1 MTSTS
6 EYLEHGLSTHM
17 ANKLPKLAPLGFLSY
32 VAPPDIIRLE
42 QAENRLL
49 RPQLLSIC
57 KDALNESL
65 SEDSFLYP
73 TGLGGE
79 AAMRKGFASFFNT
92 YFNPSL
98 KVEED
103 HISTGSGCASV
114 LDSLMYSIC
123 DEGDIV
129 LAFAPVARTFDI
141 FTRLHAP
148 ATILT
153 IPSPDF
159 RSIVDADSVDRLI
172 ATYNSCPTQ
181 SRIKALL
188 MCNPHNPGDDTYSP
202 ETLLKLMDF
211 CHEKQIHYISDEIG
225 ALSAFNTDAEKPFT
239 SALSLVEE
247 GKGIDRSRVH
257 VMWGPSKD
265 FGCAGMRVVS
275 QILSTH
281 YEIMRLRQLAY
292 SDQGCIVS
300 QANKPLLYSISY
312 SNVWQ
317 VSTPSS
323 LCMTAILTS
332 PQLPALVE
340 ANKEGLRVS
349 YDLLTS
355 TLKNWNIDYVPVK
368 AGILVFVRIAADAK
382 NAQDEMAVLVKLRD
396 EGVLMSPGG
405 GYLGSYGEFGWARL
419 TFAVKREVMVEA
431 LDRMKKV
438 LRPTL
443 IV

>member
-32 VAPPDIIRLE
+32 IAPPDIIRLE

-49 RPQLLSIC
+49 IPQLLSIC
-57 KDALNESL
+57 KDALNENL

-153 IPSPDF
+153 IPSPNF
-159 RSIVDADSVDRLI
+159 RSIVDSDSVDRLI
-172 ATYNSCPTQ
+172 TTYNACPTQ
-181 SRIKALL
+181 SRIKAILI
-188 MCNPHNPGDDTYSP
+188 CNPHNPGDDTYSP
-202 ETLLKLMDF
+202 ETLRKLMDF

-225 ALSAFNTDAEKPFT
+225 ALSAFNTDPEKPFT

-257 VMWGPSKD
+257 VMWSPSKD
-265 FGCAGMRVVS
+265 FGCAGMR
-275 QILSTH
+275 L
-281 YEIMRLRQLAY
+281 
-292 SDQGCIVS
+292 GCIVS
-300 QANKPLLYSISY
+300 QANKPLLYGISY

-323 LCMTAILTS
+323 LCITAILTS

-340 ANKEGLRVS
+340 ANKEGLKVS

-355 TLKNWNIDYVPVK
+355 TLKDWNIDYVPVK
-368 AGILVFVRIAADAK
+368 AGIMIFVRIVADAK

-396 EGVLMSPGG
+396 AGVLMSPRG
-405 GYLGSYGEFGWARL
+405 GYLGSYGEFGWVRL

-438 LRPTL
+438 LRPIS

>member
-1 MTSTS
+1 MPSTS

-32 VAPPDIIRLE
+32 VARPDIIRLE
-42 QAENRLL
+42 KAENRLL
-49 RPQLLSIC
+49 RPQLLSIY

-79 AAMRKGFASFFNT
+79 AAMRRGFASFFNT
-92 YFNPSL
+92 YFNPSS
-98 KVEED
+98 KAEED

-129 LAFAPVARTFDI
+129 LAFAPVA
-141 FTRLHAP
+141 
-148 ATILT
+148 
-153 IPSPDF
+153 
-159 RSIVDADSVDRLI
+159 
-172 ATYNSCPTQ
+172 Q
-181 SRIKALL
+181 
-188 MCNPHNPGDDTYSP
+188 
-202 ETLLKLMDF
+202 
-211 CHEKQIHYISDEIG
+211 
-225 ALSAFNTDAEKPFT
+225 
-239 SALSLVEE
+239 E

-275 QILSTH
+275 QILSTLWQ
-281 YEIMRLRQLAY
+281 IMRLRQLAY

-300 QANKPLLYSISY
+300 QSNKPLLYSISY

-355 TLKNWNIDYVPVK
+355 TLENWNIDYVSVK
-368 AGILVFVRIAADAK
+368 AGILIFVRIAADAK
-382 NAQDEMAVLVKLRD
+382 SPVQKQTFSTSYFMGLNLYLPEKLSSDKMRKTRWKSWVKLRD
-396 EGVLMSPGG
+396 GGVLMSPGG

-419 TFAVKREVMVEA
+419 TFAVKREIMVEA
-431 LDRMKKV
+431 LERMKKV

>member
-1 MTSTS
+1 MVW
-6 EYLEHGLSTHM
+6 
-17 ANKLPKLAPLGFLSY
+17 LPFDKTA
-32 VAPPDIIRLE
+32 
-42 QAENRLL
+42 
-49 RPQLLSIC
+49 
-57 KDALNESL
+57 
-65 SEDSFLYP
+65 SFLYP
-73 TGLGGE
+73 KGLGGE
-79 AAMRKGFASFFNT
+79 AAMRRGFASFFNT

-114 LDSLMYSIC
+114 LDSLIYSTC

-129 LAFAPVARTFDI
+129 LAFSPVARTFDI

-148 ATILT
+148 ASILT

-159 RSIVDADSVDRLI
+159 RSIVDANSVNRLI
-172 ATYNSCPTQ
+172 ATYNSCLTQ

-188 MCNPHNPGDDTYSP
+188 ICNPHNPGDDTYSP
-202 ETLLKLMDF
+202 ETLRKLMDF

-225 ALSAFNTDAEKPFT
+225 ALSAFNTDPEKPFT
-239 SALSLVEE
+239 SALGLVEE
-247 GKGIDRSRVH
+247 GKGINRSRVH
-257 VMWGPSKD
+257 VMWSPSKD

-275 QILSTH
+275 QILFTLH
-281 YEIMRLRQLAY
+281 VITRLRQLAY

-300 QANKPLLYSISY
+300 QANKPLLYGISY

-340 ANKEGLRVS
+340 ANKEGLRAS

-355 TLKNWNIDYVPVK
+355 TLKDWNVDYVPVK
-368 AGILVFVRIAADAK
+368 AGIMILVRIAGDAK
-382 NAQDEMAVLVKLRD
+382 NAQDEMAVLVNLKNER
-396 EGVLMSPGG
+396 VLMSPGG

-419 TFAVKREVMVEA
+419 TFAVKREVMAEA

-438 LRPTL
+438 LRPVQ

>member
-1 MTSTS
+1 MVS
-6 EYLEHGLSTHM
+6 
-17 ANKLPKLAPLGFLSY
+17 PLTWPTNFPNWRHWDFLSY

-42 QAENRLL
+42 QAENHLL
-49 RPQLLSIC
+49 RPQVLTIC

-65 SEDSFLYP
+65 SEDTFLYP

-114 LDSLMYSIC
+114 LDSLMCSIC

-153 IPSPDF
+153 IPSPNF
-159 RSIVDADSVDRLI
+159 RNIADSGSVDRLI
-172 ATYNSCPTQ
+172 ATYNACPTQ

-202 ETLLKLMDF
+202 GTLRKLMDF

-225 ALSAFNTDAEKPFT
+225 ALTAFNTDPKKPFT

-265 FGCAGMRVVS
+265 FGCAGLRV
-275 QILSTH
+275 
-281 YEIMRLRQLAY
+281 
-292 SDQGCIVS
+292 GCIVS
-300 QANKPLLYSISY
+300 QANKLLLYGISY

-317 VSTPSS
+317 VSSPSS
-323 LCMTAILTS
+323 LCITAILTS
-332 PQLPALVE
+332 PQRPALVE
-340 ANKEGLRVS
+340 ANKEGLRDS
-349 YDLLTS
+349 YELLTS
-355 TLKNWNIDYVPVK
+355 TLKDWGIDYVPVK
-368 AGILVFVRIAADAK
+368 SRNFDD
-382 NAQDEMAVLVKLRD
+382 AQDEMAVLGKLRD
-396 EGVLMSPGG
+396 EGVLTSPGG
-405 GYLGSYGEFGWARL
+405 GYLGSSGEFRWARL

-438 LRPTL
+438 LRPTP
-443 IV
+443 VV

>member
-57 KDALNESL
+57 KDALNEGL

-79 AAMRKGFASFFNT
+79 AAMRRGFASFFNT
-92 YFNPSL
+92 HFNPSL

-103 HISTGSGCASV
+103 HVSTGSGCASV

-181 SRIKALL
+181 PRIKALL

-202 ETLLKLMDF
+202 ETLRRLMDF

-225 ALSAFNTDAEKPFT
+225 TLSAFNTDAEKPFT

-247 GKGIDRSRVH
+247 GRGIDRSRVH

-265 FGCAGMRVVS
+265 FGCAGMRV
-275 QILSTH
+275 
-281 YEIMRLRQLAY
+281 
-292 SDQGCIVS
+292 GCIVS

-332 PQLPALVE
+332 PQLPALVQ

-355 TLKNWNIDYVPVK
+355 TLERWNIDYVPVK
-368 AGILVFVRIAADAK
+368 AGILIFVRIAADAK
-382 NAQDEMAVLVKLRD
+382 NAQDEMEVLVKLRD

-419 TFAVKREVMVEA
+419 TFAVKREVMAEA

>member
-1 MTSTS
+1 MSTTS

-42 QAENRLL
+42 QAENRLP

-57 KDALNESL
+57 KDALNENL

-92 YFNPSL
+92 HFNPPL

-103 HISTGSGCASV
+103 HNSTGSGCASV

-129 LAFAPVARTFDI
+129 LAFAPVAQTFDI

-148 ATILT
+148 ATIIT
-153 IPSPDF
+153 IPSPNF
-159 RSIVDADSVDRLI
+159 RNIVDTDSVDRPVT
-172 ATYNSCPTQ
+172 TYNACPT
-181 SRIKALL
+181 
-188 MCNPHNPGDDTYSP
+188 SP
-202 ETLLKLMDF
+202 
-211 CHEKQIHYISDEIG
+211 ISDEIG
-225 ALSAFNTDAEKPFT
+225 ALSAFNTDPERPFT
-239 SALSLVEE
+239 SALSLAEKEKELIGVESISC
-247 GKGIDRSRVH
+247 GAQIKIL
-257 VMWGPSKD
+257 
-265 FGCAGMRVVS
+265 VV
-275 QILSTH
+275 L
-281 YEIMRLRQLAY
+281 
-292 SDQGCIVS
+292 GCIVS
-300 QANKPLLYSISY
+300 QANKPLLYGILY

-323 LCMTAILTS
+323 LCITAILTS
-332 PQLPALVE
+332 PQLPFLVE
-340 ANKEGLRVS
+340 ANKEGIRDS
-349 YDLLTS
+349 YELLTS
-355 TLKNWNIDYVPVK
+355 ALKDWNIDYVPVK
-368 AGILVFVRIAADAK
+368 AGIMIFVKIADAK

-396 EGVLMSPGG
+396 EGVLMLPGG

-419 TFAVKREVMVEA
+419 TFDVKRGVMVKS
-431 LDRMKKV
+431 LHRMKKV
-438 LRPTL
+438 LRPTP
-443 IV
+443 VV